1 MSAGQDPIMIVTGGS
16 RGIGA
21 AIAEGAGKRGWDVAV
36 NYRKEKDRADAVVKS
51 IRDAGRRAIAVQAD
65 MAVEADILKLFDT
78 VDRELGTPKAV
89 VSNAGIDIESWFADA
104 RLEDIEQIFRVNVY
118 GPMLCAREAVRRMS
132 TERGGKGG
140 AIVNIGS
147 VAGRT
152 GGMKRGVTYAASK
165 AAVDTF
171 SRALALETAQQGVRV
186 CCVRPGL
193 TDTEMFGDAKQRAE
207 AREYA
212 KTGAPMGR
220 MGMADEIA
228 ALALWLCSDEASYV
242 TGFSYDVSG
251 GR

>member
-1 MSAGQDPIMIVTGGS
+1 MSVMIVTGGG

-21 AIAEGAGKRGWDVAV
+21 AIAEGAGRKGWDVAV
-36 NYRKEKDRADAVVKS
+36 NYRKEKARAEAVVDAIRKS
-51 IRDAGRRAIAVQAD
+51 SRKAIAVQAD
-65 MAVEADILKLFDT
+65 VAQEADILRLFET
-78 VDRELGTPKAV
+78 VDRELGPVGALV
-89 VSNAGIDIESWFADA
+89 NNAGIDIENHLADV
-104 RLEDIEQIFRVNVY
+104 RLADIEQIFRVNVY

-132 TERGGKGG
+132 TAKGGKGG

-152 GGMKRGVTYAASK
+152 GGMKKGGAYAASK

-171 SRALALETAQQGVRV
+171 TRALALETAQQGIRV
-186 CCVRPGL
+186 TCVRPGL
-193 TDTEMFGDAKQRAE
+193 TDTEMFGDANQRAE

-212 KTGAPMGR
+212 RTGAPMGR
-220 MGMADEIA
+220 MGRADEIA
-228 ALALWLCSDEASYV
+228 GLALWLCSDEATYV

>member
-1 MSAGQDPIMIVTGGS
+1 MIVTGGS

-21 AIAEGAGKRGWDVAV
+21 AIAEGAGRKGWDVAV
-36 NYRKEKDRADAVVKS
+36 NYRTEKARADAVADAIRKS
-51 IRDAGRRAIAVQAD
+51 GGKAIAIQAD
-65 MAVEADILKLFDT
+65 VASEPDILRLFET
-78 VDRELGTPKAV
+78 VDRELGPVGALV
-89 VSNAGIDIESWFADA
+89 NNAGIDVENWLADV
-104 RLEDIEQIFRVNVY
+104 RLADIEQIFRVNVY

-132 TERGGKGG
+132 TEKGGKGG

-152 GGMKRGVTYAASK
+152 GGMKKGGAYAASK

-171 SRALALETAQQGVRV
+171 TRALALETAQQGIRV
-186 CCVRPGL
+186 TCVRPGL
-193 TDTEMFGDAKQRAE
+193 TDTEMFGDAGQRAE
-207 AREYA
+207 ARAFA

-220 MGMADEIA
+220 MGTADEIA
-228 ALALWLCSDEASYV
+228 GLALWLCSDEATYV

>member
-1 MSAGQDPIMIVTGGS
+1 MIVTGGS

-21 AIAEGAGKRGWDVAV
+21 AIAEGAGRKGWDVAV
-36 NYRKEKDRADAVVKS
+36 NYRQEKSRADAVVAE
-51 IRDAGRRAIAVQAD
+51 IRSSGRRAIAVQAD
-65 MAVEADILKLFDT
+65 MSNEADILRLFDT
-78 VDRELGTPKAV
+78 VDRELGTVDALIN
-89 VSNAGIDIESWFADA
+89 NAGIDVENWLADV
-104 RLEDIEQIFRVNVY
+104 RLEDIEKIFRVNVF

-132 TERGGKGG
+132 TDRGGKGG

-152 GGMKRGVTYAASK
+152 GGMKKGGAYAASK
-165 AAVDTF
+165 AAIDTF
-171 SRALALETAQQGVRV
+171 TRALALETAQQGVRV
-186 CCVRPGL
+186 TCVRPGL
-193 TDTEMFGDAKQRAE
+193 TDTEMFGNETQRQE

-220 MGMADEIA
+220 MGTAEEIA
-228 ALALWLCSDEASYV
+228 GLALWLCSDEASYV

>member
-1 MSAGQDPIMIVTGGS
+1 MGVMIVTGGG

-21 AIAEGAGKRGWDVAV
+21 AIAEGAGRKGWDVAV
-36 NYRKEKDRADAVVKS
+36 NYRKEKARAEAVADGIRKS
-51 IRDAGRRAIAVQAD
+51 GRKAIAVQAD
-65 MAVEADILKLFDT
+65 VAQEADILRLFET
-78 VDRELGTPKAV
+78 VDRELGTVGALV
-89 VSNAGIDIESWFADA
+89 NNAGIDIENFLADV
-104 RLEDIEQIFRVNVY
+104 RLADIEQIFRVNVY

-132 TERGGKGG
+132 TAKGGKGG

-152 GGMKRGVTYAASK
+152 GGMKKGGAYAASK

-171 SRALALETAQQGVRV
+171 TRALALETAQQGVRV
-186 CCVRPGL
+186 TCVRPGL
-193 TDTEMFGDAKQRAE
+193 TDTEMFGDANQRAE

-212 KTGAPMGR
+212 RTGAPMGR
-220 MGMADEIA
+220 MGRADEIA
-228 ALALWLCSDEASYV
+228 GLALWLCSDEATYV

>member
-1 MSAGQDPIMIVTGGS
+1 MSVMIVTGGG

-21 AIAEGAGKRGWDVAV
+21 AIAEGAGRKGWDVAV
-36 NYRKEKDRADAVVKS
+36 NYRKEKARAEAVVDAIRKS
-51 IRDAGRRAIAVQAD
+51 GRKAIAVQAD
-65 MAVEADILKLFDT
+65 VAQEADILRLFET
-78 VDRELGTPKAV
+78 VDRELGPVGALV
-89 VSNAGIDIESWFADA
+89 NNAGIDIENFLADV
-104 RLEDIEQIFRVNVY
+104 RLADIEQIFRVNVY

-132 TERGGKGG
+132 TAKGGKGG

-152 GGMKRGVTYAASK
+152 GGMKKGGAYAASK

-171 SRALALETAQQGVRV
+171 TRALALETAQQGIRV
-186 CCVRPGL
+186 TCVRPGL
-193 TDTEMFGDAKQRAE
+193 TDTEMFGDANQRAE

-212 KTGAPMGR
+212 RTGAPMGR
-220 MGMADEIA
+220 MGRADEIA
-228 ALALWLCSDEASYV
+228 GLALWLCSDEATYV

>member
-1 MSAGQDPIMIVTGGS
+1 MGVMIVTGGS

-21 AIAEGAGKRGWDVAV
+21 AIAEGAGRKGWDVAV
-36 NYRKEKDRADAVVKS
+36 NYRQEKSRADAVVAA
-51 IRDAGRRAIAVQAD
+51 IRSSGRRAIAVQAD
-65 MAVEADILKLFDT
+65 MSNEADILRLFDT
-78 VDRELGTPKAV
+78 VDRELGTVDALIN
-89 VSNAGIDIESWFADA
+89 NAGIDVENWLADV
-104 RLEDIEQIFRVNVY
+104 RLEDIEKIFRVNVF

-132 TERGGKGG
+132 TDRGGKGG

-152 GGMKRGVTYAASK
+152 GGMKKGGAYAASK
-165 AAVDTF
+165 AAIDTF
-171 SRALALETAQQGVRV
+171 TRALALETAQQGVRV
-186 CCVRPGL
+186 TCVRPGL
-193 TDTEMFGDAKQRAE
+193 TDTEMFGNETQRQE

-220 MGMADEIA
+220 MGTAEEIA
-228 ALALWLCSDEASYV
+228 GLALWLCSDEASYV

>member
-1 MSAGQDPIMIVTGGS
+1 MGVMIVTGGS

-21 AIAEGAGKRGWDVAV
+21 AIAEGAGRKGWDVAV
-36 NYRKEKDRADAVVKS
+36 NYRTEKARADAVADAIRKS
-51 IRDAGRRAIAVQAD
+51 GGKAIAIQAD
-65 MAVEADILKLFDT
+65 VASEPDILRLFET
-78 VDRELGTPKAV
+78 VDRELGPVGALV
-89 VSNAGIDIESWFADA
+89 NNAGIDVENWLADV
-104 RLEDIEQIFRVNVY
+104 RLADIEQIFRVNVY

-132 TERGGKGG
+132 TEKGGKGG

-152 GGMKRGVTYAASK
+152 GGMKKGGAYAASK

-171 SRALALETAQQGVRV
+171 TRALALETAQQGIRV
-186 CCVRPGL
+186 TCVRPGL
-193 TDTEMFGDAKQRAE
+193 TDTEMFGDAGQRAE
-207 AREYA
+207 ARAFA

-220 MGMADEIA
+220 MGTADEIA
-228 ALALWLCSDEASYV
+228 GLALWLCSDEATYV

>member
-1 MSAGQDPIMIVTGGS
+1 MPVMIVTGGG

-21 AIAEGAGKRGWDVAV
+21 AIAEGAGQRGWDVAV
-36 NYRKEKDRADAVVKS
+36 NYRKEKARADAVVKS
-51 IRDAGRRAIAVQAD
+51 IRDTGRKAIAIQAD
-65 MAVEADILKLFDT
+65 MAAEADIMRLFET
-78 VDRELGTPKAV
+78 VDRELGTPGALV
-89 VSNAGIDIESWFADA
+89 NNAGIDIENNLADV
-104 RLEDIEQIFRVNVY
+104 RLADIEQIFRVNLF

-132 TERGGKGG
+132 TDKGGKGG

-152 GGMKRGVTYAASK
+152 GGMKKGGAYAASK

-171 SRALALETAQQGVRV
+171 TRALALETAQQGIRV
-186 CCVRPGL
+186 TCVRPGL
-193 TDTEMFGDAKQRAE
+193 TDTEMFGDEQQRAD
-207 AREYA
+207 ARDYA

-220 MGMADEIA
+220 MGTPGEIA
-228 ALALWLCSDEASYV
+228 ALALFLCSDEASYI

>member
-1 MSAGQDPIMIVTGGS
+1 MPIMIVTGGS

-21 AIAEGAGKRGWDVAV
+21 AIAEGAGRKGWDVAV
-36 NYRKEKDRADAVVKS
+36 NYRKEKARADQVVAA
-51 IRDAGRRAIAVQAD
+51 IRKTGRRAIAVQGD
-65 MAVEADILKLFDT
+65 VSQEPDILKLFET
-78 VDRELGTPKAV
+78 VDRELGTVDAL
-89 VSNAGIDIESWFADA
+89 VSNAGIDIENWLAEV
-104 RLEDIEQIFRVNVY
+104 RLADIEQIFRVNVY
-118 GPMLCAREAVRRMS
+118 GPMLCAREAVKRMS
-132 TERGGKGG
+132 TAKGGKGG

-152 GGMKRGVTYAASK
+152 GGMKKGGAYAASK

-171 SRALALETAQQGVRV
+171 TRALALETAQQGVRV

-220 MGMADEIA
+220 MGTAEEIA
-228 ALALWLCSDEASYV
+228 GLALWLCSDEASYV